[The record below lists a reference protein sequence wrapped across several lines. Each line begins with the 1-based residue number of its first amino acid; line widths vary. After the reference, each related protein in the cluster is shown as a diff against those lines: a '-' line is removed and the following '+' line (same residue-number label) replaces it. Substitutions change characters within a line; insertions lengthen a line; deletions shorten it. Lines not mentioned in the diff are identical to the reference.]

1 MMKAEDMSE
10 RVILGMSGGVDSS
23 VSALL
28 LQQQGYEVIGLFMK
42 NWDEKDE
49 TGVCTATE
57 DYIDVGRVAA
67 QLDIPYYTV
76 NFAQEYWD
84 KVFEYFLKEYRAGR
98 TPNPDVMCN
107 TQIKFSAFLDYALK
121 LEGSYIAMGHYA
133 QVEKRGKRYCLL
145 RGEDKSKDQSYFL
158 SRIDQKALARTIFP
172 IGHLPK
178 SEVRELAQKYELA
191 TANKKDST
199 GICFIGERDF
209 DLFLDRYLLA
219 KKGDLYSVEGKRL
232 GEHSG
237 LIHYTYGQRRGIGIG
252 GVGTGEPW
260 FVVGKSLKKNIL
272 YVAQGEEHEAL
283 YTRQLIAEDMLW
295 ISGEEPK
302 LPIKC
307 TAKFR
312 YRQEDIPVTVQAG
325 KRSGELVIVYDHP
338 VKAVTP
344 GQVAVL
350 YDGEVCLG
358 GAIIKTAQP
367 LNGKYDF
374 LYE

>member
-1 MMKAEDMSE
+1 MKAEDMSE

-283 YTRQLIAEDMLW
+283 YTLQLIAEDMLW